1 MYGKPTPKYAKTIGL
16 VSLPRQLT
24 YMYTII
30 KIYLIFS
37 IYLYKSFFFFFWGGG
52 GGKREFFVTPKFAE
66 MNDSHFDEQIS
77 FQMGGKSPPVR
88 TLISPRGL
96 DSRKR

>member
-37 IYLYKSFFFFFWGGG
+37 IYLYKSFVFFFGGG
-52 GGKREFFVTPKFAE
+52 VGGRKEGIFCYPKICGNEWFPLWRA
-66 MNDSHFDEQIS
+66 DLFPDGWQKPTSSYIDF
-77 FQMGGKSPPVR
+77 P
-88 TLISPRGL
+88 
-96 DSRKR
+96 